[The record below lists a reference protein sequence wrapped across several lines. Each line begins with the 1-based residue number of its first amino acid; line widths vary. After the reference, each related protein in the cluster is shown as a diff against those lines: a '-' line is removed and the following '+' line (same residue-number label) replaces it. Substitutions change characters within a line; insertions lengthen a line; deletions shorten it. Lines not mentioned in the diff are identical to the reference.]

1 MAGMYLPQ
9 LCKTHKV
16 SSRRLIVDPIKKA
29 MDEQALRRL
38 YMPRYCANPTLAK
51 TQLQHNLLFLSV

>member
-1 MAGMYLPQ
+1 MAG
-9 LCKTHKV
+9 KTHKV

-38 YMPRYCANPTLAK
+38 YMPRYCTNPSLVK
-51 TQLQHNLLFLSV
+51 TQHQHNLLFLSV